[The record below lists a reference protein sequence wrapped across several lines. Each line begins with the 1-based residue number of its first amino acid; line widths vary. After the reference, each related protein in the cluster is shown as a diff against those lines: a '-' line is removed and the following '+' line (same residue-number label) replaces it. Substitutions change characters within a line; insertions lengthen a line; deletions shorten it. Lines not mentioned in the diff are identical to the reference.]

1 MHKIWIDTP
10 LLPEAM
16 ADLYR
21 EAAAI
26 LPEAR
31 NPDDPFDQIE
41 EAHALILG
49 SLFPGTRQNL
59 ARASKALVTA
69 RSGIGVDNID
79 VEAATDLGICV
90 INTPDTPTEAVAEI
104 VMGLMIDLARKITF
118 LNNRMARGIWDD
130 GSIRIGM
137 LLRDKTLGLLGLGRI
152 GGRMAELAR
161 AIHMK
166 VLAFDPFIDPARAQA
181 LDVRLVSSVD
191 DILEKA
197 DIVSIHVPLMEST
210 RGSVGKD
217 AFTKMKQGSYL
228 INVSRGPIV
237 VETELY
243 EALESGHL
251 AGAALDVWDPE
262 PPRPDNPLLQLDN
275 VIATPHAAG
284 ATLESRI
291 QGNTEAVRQVL
302 MILRGEKPEFLVNP
316 EVWEERRKV

>member
-1 MHKIWIDTP
+1 M
-10 LLPEAM
+10 
-16 ADLYR
+16 
-21 EAAAI
+21 
-26 LPEAR
+26 
-31 NPDDPFDQIE
+31 
-41 EAHALILG
+41 
-49 SLFPGTRQNL
+49 
-59 ARASKALVTA
+59 V
-69 RSGIGVDNID
+69 
-79 VEAATDLGICV
+79 
-90 INTPDTPTEAVAEI
+90 NTPDTPTEAVAEI

-118 LNNRMARGIWDD
+118 LNNRMTGGIWDD
-130 GSIRIGM
+130 GTIRIGM

-152 GGRMAELAR
+152 GGRVAELAR
-161 AIHMK
+161 AFQMK

-181 LDVRLVSSVD
+181 LDARLVSSVD
-191 DILEKA
+191 DILENA

-210 RGSVGKD
+210 RGSVGR
-217 AFTKMKQGSYL
+217 AIFTKMKQGSYL

-251 AGAALDVWDPE
+251 AGVALDVWDPE
-262 PPRPDNPLLQLDN
+262 PPSPDNPLLQLDN

-316 EVWEERRKV
+316 EVWGKRRKV